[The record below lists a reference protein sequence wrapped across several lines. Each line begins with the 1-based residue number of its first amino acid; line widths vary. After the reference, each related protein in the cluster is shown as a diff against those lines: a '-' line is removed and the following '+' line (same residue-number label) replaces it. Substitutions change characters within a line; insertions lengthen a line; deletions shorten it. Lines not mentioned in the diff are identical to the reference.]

1 MADANVTRAARWR
14 YATVMSMAAAD
25 IVKALD
31 LTPHLEGGFFRETF
45 RAEHRLM
52 TARGV
57 RPAAT
62 AILFLIA
69 AASPSRF
76 HRLFADELWLF
87 HGGAAL
93 ELVTLRVD
101 GSAESA
107 VLVGAGEL
115 GRGEL
120 FTPQAIVP
128 AGTWQA
134 ARVLPDAT
142 GRREDGADWALV
154 SCVVTPG
161 FTFDDFEMGTSDELL
176 AAYPAQA
183 DVIAAL
189 T

>member
-1 MADANVTRAARWR
+1 
-14 YATVMSMAAAD
+14 MSMAAAD
-25 IVKALD
+25 IAKTLD
-31 LTPHLEGGFFRETF
+31 LAPHPEGGFYRETF
-45 RAEHRLM
+45 SAEHRVM

-76 HRLFADELWLF
+76 HRLLSDELWLF
-87 HGGAAL
+87 HGGTPL

-101 GSAESA
+101 GSAESV
-107 VLVGAGEL
+107 VLADAGQL

-134 ARVLPDAT
+134 ARVMAAADRSDDAGWT
-142 GRREDGADWALV
+142 LV

-161 FTFDDFEMGTSDELL
+161 FSFDDFELAQSSELL
-176 AAYPAQA
+176 AAYPSQA